1 MGDFSAITDSI
12 AEMASVLE
20 GGSRVRF
27 AKRIRTKVDR
37 PESLQHRLLSFSR
50 SARIFL
56 YVTVASGFIVVAIAV
71 VQALLLSDVVSQVF
85 TEDQTLSDVKSIL
98 WIMLAFAVLRAA
110 IVWGGD
116 LTVQRSA
123 SHLKGCLR
131 DALTKHLFAL
141 GPAYSRGER
150 SGELVNTTVRGVEDL
165 DEYMSLFLPLRF
177 MAVVVPIFIALVVLI
192 IDPLTVVILLVTGP
206 VLVLL
211 LALIGGRAK
220 EVTERRFVE
229 LGWMSAFFLDMLQ
242 GLATLKMFGRSREQ
256 VANVQGISRN
266 YGSATM
272 QVLRTA
278 FETALVL
285 EWSTTIAT
293 ALVAVEVS
301 LRLMTG
307 ALPFNQ
313 ALALLIITPE
323 FFFPLRQLA
332 LRYHAGAAGKTA
344 AERIFTILDTP
355 LPHQF
360 PPKSSSRPILDSRID
375 IRIEHVDCSY
385 DNGRRP
391 ALRNFSLNISHSQ
404 RVALIG
410 ETGAGKTTVANLLL
424 RFVEPDSGSITI
436 NGTSLNSI
444 DPIAWRS
451 HIAWVPQHAHL
462 FYGTIADNIR
472 IANPDA
478 TDDEV
483 VSVATAAHAHDF
495 IAELPLGYDTPIG
508 ENGARLSGGE
518 RQRLAIARA
527 FLKDAPLLILDEAT
541 SHLDSENEAMVLD
554 ALDRL
559 SLGRT
564 VLIIA
569 HRMNLVRNS
578 DLIVVMHQGR
588 VVEAGTSHVHSAHD
602 AELHQLVAVHNGAV
616 L

>member
-1 MGDFSAITDSI
+1 MGDSPAVIDSLVDTAGI
-12 AEMASVLE
+12 VE
-20 GGSRVRF
+20 GGNRIPFTR
-27 AKRIRTKVDR
+27 RIRFNADR
-37 PESLQHRLLSFSR
+37 PESLQHRLLSFSLP
-50 SARIFL
+50 ARIFL
-56 YVTVASGFIVVAIAV
+56 YLTVASGFFVVAIAV

-98 WIMLAFAVLRAA
+98 WIMLAFAVVRAA

-116 LTVQRSA
+116 LTAQRSA

-131 DALTKHLFAL
+131 DALTKNLFEL
-141 GPAYSRGER
+141 GPAYTRGER

-177 MAVVVPIFIALVVLI
+177 LAVLVPIFIALVVFI

-256 VANVQGISRN
+256 VDTVRGISRN

-307 ALPFNQ
+307 GLPFNQ

-332 LRYHAGAAGKTA
+332 LRYHAGAAGKAA
-344 AERIFTILDTP
+344 AERIFAILDTP
-355 LPHQF
+355 LPQPLRATASAWSLNPSHM
-360 PPKSSSRPILDSRID
+360 D
-375 IRIEHVDCSY
+375 IRFDHVQCLY
-385 DNGRRP
+385 DRGQRP
-391 ALRNFSLNISHSQ
+391 ALRDFSFTISHGQ
-404 RVALIG
+404 RIALIG

-424 RFVEPDSGSITI
+424 RFVEPDVGSIVV
-436 NGTSLNSI
+436 NGTPLSSI
-444 DPIAWRS
+444 DPSVWRS
-451 HIAWVPQHAHL
+451 RVAWVPQHAHL

-472 IANPDA
+472 IAKPDA

-495 IAELPLGYDTPIG
+495 IAELPLRYDTSVG

-518 RQRLAIARA
+518 RQRIAIARA

-541 SHLDSENEAMVLD
+541 SHLDSENEAMVLA

-569 HRMNLVRNS
+569 HRMNLVRDA

-588 VVEAGTSHVHSAHD
+588 VVESGPSHVLSAHD
-602 AELHQLVAVHNGAV
+602 VELRQLVAVHNGAV

>member
-1 MGDFSAITDSI
+1 MGDSSAVIDSL
-12 AEMASVLE
+12 ADSAGVVE
-20 GGSRVRF
+20 GGNRIPFTR
-27 AKRIRTKVDR
+27 RIRFNADR

-50 SARIFL
+50 PARVFL
-56 YVTVASGFIVVAIAV
+56 YLTVTSGFIVVAIAV

-85 TEDQTLSDVKSIL
+85 TEDQTLSGVKSTL
-98 WIMLAFAVLRAA
+98 WIMLAIAILRAA
-110 IVWGGD
+110 TVWWGD
-116 LTVQRSA
+116 LTAQRSA
-123 SHLKGCLR
+123 SHLKGSLR

-141 GPAYSRGER
+141 GPAYTRGER
-150 SGELVNTTVRGVEDL
+150 SGELVNTTVGGVEDL

-177 MAVVVPIFIALVVLI
+177 LAVLVPIFIALVVFI

-220 EVTERRFVE
+220 DVTERRFVE

-256 VANVQGISRN
+256 VANVQGISRS
-266 YGSATM
+266 YGGATM

-307 ALPFNQ
+307 GLPFNQ

-332 LRYHAGAAGKTA
+332 LRYHAGAAGKA
-344 AERIFTILDTP
+344 AADRIFAILDTP
-355 LPHQF
+355 HHSPHWNNISAQTV
-360 PPKSSSRPILDSRID
+360 KLSQID
-375 IRIEHVDCSY
+375 IQFEHVACSY
-385 DNGRRP
+385 DNGQRP
-391 ALRNFSLNISHSQ
+391 ALRDFSLSILHGQ

-424 RFVEPDSGSITI
+424 RFVEPDAGSILVNSTP
-436 NGTSLNSI
+436 LNSI
-444 DPIAWRS
+444 DPITWRS
-451 HIAWVPQHAHL
+451 LVAWVPQHAHL

-472 IANPDA
+472 IAKPDA
-478 TDDEV
+478 TYDEV
-483 VSVATAAHAHDF
+483 VSVAVSAHAHDF
-495 IAELPLGYDTPIG
+495 IVDLPHGYDTPIG

-541 SHLDSENEAMVLD
+541 SHLDSENEALVLD
-554 ALDRL
+554 ALNRL
-559 SLGRT
+559 SVGRT

-569 HRMNLVRNS
+569 HRLNLVRDA

-588 VVEAGTSHVHSAHD
+588 IVESGPSKVLSAQD
-602 AELHQLVAVHNGAV
+602 AELRQLVAAHNGAAI
-616 L
+616 